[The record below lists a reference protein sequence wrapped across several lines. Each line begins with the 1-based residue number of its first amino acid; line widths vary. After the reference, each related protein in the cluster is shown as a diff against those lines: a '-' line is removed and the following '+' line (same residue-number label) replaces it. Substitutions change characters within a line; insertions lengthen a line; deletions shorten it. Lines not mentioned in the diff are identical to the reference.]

1 VLVVVVVALIR
12 MTTVDMVEQLDFPV
26 CEAADAPQA
35 LALLDQDD
43 EIEILL
49 TDLGLPGMDGR
60 QLVEE
65 ALRLKPS
72 LKVIIASGYS
82 ARTGDAKLAGAASHL
97 TKPFDLARL
106 KRALET

>member
-1 VLVVVVVALIR
+1 VLGQ
-12 MTTVDMVEQLDFPV
+12 DGEVEV
-26 CEAADAPQA
+26 
-35 LALLDQDD
+35 
-43 EIEILL
+43 LL

-82 ARTGDAKLAGAASHL
+82 VRADDTKLAGVAAQL
-97 TKPFDLARL
+97 TKPFDLTRL